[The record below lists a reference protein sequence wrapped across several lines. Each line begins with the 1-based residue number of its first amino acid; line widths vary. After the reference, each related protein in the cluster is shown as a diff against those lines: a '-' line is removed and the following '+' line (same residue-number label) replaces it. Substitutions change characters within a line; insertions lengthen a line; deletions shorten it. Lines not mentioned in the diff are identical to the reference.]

1 MKLRLRV
8 FIVIALVAGLA
19 AWQLYASFREQLKPA
34 LQQATEDVLVDTASA
49 FALLAEQDLRQGRLA
64 EGRLAGAL
72 RALPERRLEARI
84 WGHARERSSIGVYVT
99 DSGGRVLFDSEG
111 RREGLDYA
119 RWNDVYLTLRGQYGA
134 RSTKANPDDKL
145 STVMYVGAP
154 LRDAQG
160 RIVGVLTVYKPIQ
173 SLQPFLEKGQAA
185 LSRQALLVLL
195 AALALG
201 LVLAWWIARGIDRL
215 VVYADAV
222 ARGERQPLPVTGSG
236 ELDRLATAMD
246 HMRSELDG
254 RRHIEGYVQ
263 ALTHELK
270 SPLAAIGASAEL
282 LQDEALPAV
291 ERERFLA
298 AIRDQNRRAEELI
311 ARLLQLVRLEQRQG
325 LEDAQPLDLAAIWR
339 QVAAAAEPRLTQ
351 RGLRLESLL
360 PVPVMV
366 RGDAF
371 LLRLAL
377 GNLLENAID
386 FSPAGAVLDCR
397 LEVVDGLARLRL
409 RDHGAGIPDYARAQV
424 FDRFYSL
431 PRPGGGA
438 RSSGL
443 GLPLARE
450 VALLHRG
457 TLSLDNHPGG
467 GAVATLALPRA

>member
-19 AWQLYASFREQLKPA
+19 AWQLYSSFREQLKPA
-34 LQQATEDVLVDTASA
+34 LQQATEDVLVDTATA
-49 FALLAEQDLRQGRLA
+49 FALLAEQDLREGRPLQGRLA
-64 EGRLAGAL
+64 AAL
-72 RALPERRLEARI
+72 RDLPGRHLEARI
-84 WGHARERSSIGVYVT
+84 WGHARERSTLGVYMT
-99 DSGGRVLFDSEG
+99 DAGGRVVFDSEG
-111 RREGLDYA
+111 RRAGLDYS

-134 RSTKANPDDKL
+134 RSTKADPGDKL

-173 SLQPFLEKGQAA
+173 SLQPFLERGQAA

-215 VVYADAV
+215 VGYADAV
-222 ARGERQPLPVTGSG
+222 GRGERQPLPVTGSG
-236 ELDRLATAMD
+236 ELDRLAQAMD

-298 AIRDQNRRAEELI
+298 AIRDQNQRAEELI
-311 ARLLQLVRLEQRQG
+311 ARLLQLVRLEQQQG
-325 LEDAQPLDLAAIWR
+325 LDDARPQDLVALWR
-339 QVAAAAEPRLTQ
+339 EVAASAGPRLAQ
-351 RGLRLESLL
+351 RGLRLESAL
-360 PVPVMV
+360 PAAATV

-386 FSPAGAVLDCR
+386 FSPEGGRVECR
-397 LEVVDGLARLRL
+397 LELAEGVARLEL
-409 RDHGAGIPDYARAQV
+409 RDHGSGIPDYARAQV

-431 PRPGGGA
+431 PRPGGAA

-457 TLSLDNHPGG
+457 SLRLDNHPDG
-467 GAVATLALPRA
+467 GAVATFAMPLA

>member
-34 LQQATEDVLVDTASA
+34 LQQATEDVLVDTATA
-49 FALLAEQDLRQGRLA
+49 FALLAEQDLREGQLAGGRLA
-64 EGRLAGAL
+64 TAL
-72 RALPERRLEARI
+72 RALSGRPLDARI
-84 WGHARERSSIGVYVT
+84 WGHARERSTIGAYVT
-99 DSGGRVLFDSEG
+99 DERGRVLFDSEG
-111 RREGLDYA
+111 RREGLDYS

-134 RSTKANPDDKL
+134 RSTKADPADKL

-173 SLQPFLEKGQAA
+173 SLQPFLERGQAA

-215 VVYADAV
+215 VAYADAV
-222 ARGERQPLPVTGSG
+222 ARGERQPLPQTGSG

-282 LQDEALPAV
+282 LQDEELPPA
-291 ERERFLA
+291 ERARFLA
-298 AIRDQNRRAEELI
+298 AIRDQNQRAEDLI
-311 ARLLQLVRLEQRQG
+311 GRLLQLVRLERRQG
-325 LEDAQPLDLAAIWR
+325 LDDPRPLDLVAVWR
-339 QVAAAAEPRLTQ
+339 EVAAAAGPRLAQ
-351 RGLRLESLL
+351 RGLRLQTAL
-360 PVPVMV
+360 PEAAVV

-386 FSPAGAVLDCR
+386 FSPEGGRIECL
-397 LEVVDGLARLRL
+397 LERVDGTARLQL
-409 RDHGAGIPDYARAQV
+409 RDHGAGIPDYARPQV

-431 PRPGGGA
+431 PRPGGAA

-457 TLSLDNHPGG
+457 SIQLENHPGG
-467 GAVATLALPRA
+467 GAVAAFAVPLA